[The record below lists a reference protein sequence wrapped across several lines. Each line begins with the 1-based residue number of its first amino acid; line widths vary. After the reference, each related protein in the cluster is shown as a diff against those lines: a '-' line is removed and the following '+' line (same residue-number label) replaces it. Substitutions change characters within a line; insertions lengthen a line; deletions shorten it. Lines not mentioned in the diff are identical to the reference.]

1 MKPFV
6 YEPPK
11 TPLDILYIDE
21 DVLVVNKPSGLLT
34 VPGKEL
40 KHHDSLE
47 LRVKIEY
54 PNSFLVHRLD
64 MDTSGVIIFALSK
77 STQRS
82 LNLQFEKRIVK
93 KLYEARV
100 FGNITEDNGFI
111 DLPLIVDWPNRPLQ
125 KIDAKEGK
133 SALTH
138 WQVLDREGD
147 VTRVALMPE
156 TGRTH

>member
-54 PNSFLVHRLD
+54 PKQN
-64 MDTSGVIIFALSK
+64 GVLGIEEP
-77 STQRS
+77 QR
-82 LNLQFEKRIVK
+82 
-93 KLYEARV
+93 Y
-100 FGNITEDNGFI
+100 
-111 DLPLIVDWPNRPLQ
+111 P
-125 KIDAKEGK
+125 
-133 SALTH
+133 
-138 WQVLDREGD
+138 
-147 VTRVALMPE
+147 
-156 TGRTH
+156 